1 MKTRKDSL
9 RELERIANEMDN
21 IGKDLRRYERVWAAE
36 LADREAKGLT
46 GDAVIEH
53 YNQWMLDAGMPE
65 CVVND

>member
-1 MKTRKDSL
+1 MKTRKDPL
-9 RELERIANEMDN
+9 KKLERIITDMDN
-21 IGKDLRRYERVWAAE
+21 LGKDLRRYERVWAAE